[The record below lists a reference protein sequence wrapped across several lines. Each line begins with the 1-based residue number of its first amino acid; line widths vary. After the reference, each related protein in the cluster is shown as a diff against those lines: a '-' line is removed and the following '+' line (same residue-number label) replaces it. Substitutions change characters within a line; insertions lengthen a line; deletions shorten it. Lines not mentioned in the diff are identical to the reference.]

1 MTDPGARI
9 ITDALRQW
17 SNLLP
22 EDRRN
27 MEYRMSATTLE
38 AVRTE
43 TYPRRID
50 NPLSM
55 GNTMALLAGLP
66 IVIDPLLPHGVVRL
80 APRRYVHGHVFHDH
94 DPIECE
100 CEQTPEAAPPR
111 RTGLTRCTHCGGPD
125 QLCRCVPRP
134 PAECAAGG
142 PPHDGPC
149 WRTHDNPH
157 AVRRISEGAHAIS
170 ALRRGP
176 VGLAACGCPNDM
188 HGLPPSLHICRRCG
202 YTAGAT
208 LHDDCAGCAEHRRV
222 EGIARDPG
230 FPYRLD
236 PWQQHVADHFGVTVP
251 RWMVD

>member
-22 EDRRN
+22 EDRRS
-27 MEYRMSATTLE
+27 MEYRMSATTLD

-43 TYPRRID
+43 AYPNRAMS
-50 NPLSM
+50 PTQHV
-55 GNTMALLAGLP
+55 GNTMDRLAGLP
-66 IVIDPLLPHGVVRL
+66 IVVDPLLPHGVVRL
-80 APRRYVHGHVFHDH
+80 APRRRHVFHDH
-94 DPIECE
+94 D
-100 CEQTPEAAPPR
+100 
-111 RTGLTRCTHCGGPD
+111 
-125 QLCRCVPRP
+125 P

-149 WRTHDNPH
+149 WRTHDNAD

-170 ALRRGP
+170 ALLGGP

-188 HGLPPSLHICRRCG
+188 RGLPPSLHICRRCG

-208 LHDDCAGCAEHRRV
+208 LHDDCADCAEHRRV
-222 EGIARDPG
+222 EGVARDPG

-236 PWQQHVADHFGVTVP
+236 PWQERVAEAWGVTVP